1 MTSTRLPI
9 PNPLNPTH
17 ARSQSKRSN
26 NSNSR
31 NQDPFKAPRG
41 LPQLPRLAA
50 SLGSL
55 PTQLLILA
63 LASTSAVSLFYWY
76 RGRQTPKLAIM
87 SDTLIPANPSDV
99 MVIRDV
105 TPNVVTLSVPFLR
118 FNRIPIGGR
127 GTIGEWPTSSC

>member
-1 MTSTRLPI
+1 MTTTRPVT
-9 PNPLNPTH
+9 PNLLNATH
-17 ARSQSKRSN
+17 ARSQSKAS

-41 LPQLPRLAA
+41 SPQPHLLAA

-76 RGRQTPKLAIM
+76 RGRQNLKLAIM
-87 SDTLIPANPSDV
+87 SDALIPSNPSDV

-105 TPNVVTLSVPFLR
+105 TPNIVTLSVPFLR

-127 GTIGEWPTSSC
+127 GTIGEWPTCSF